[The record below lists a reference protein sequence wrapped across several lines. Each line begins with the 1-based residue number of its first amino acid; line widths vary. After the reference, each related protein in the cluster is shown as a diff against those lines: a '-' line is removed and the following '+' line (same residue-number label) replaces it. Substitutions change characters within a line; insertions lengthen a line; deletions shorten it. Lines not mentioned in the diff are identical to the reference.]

1 MAFTGRDRSRN
12 KVETPL
18 VHDLVMHTNPL
29 SGFVVGVTADRRAE
43 EQIRLLEHRGA
54 DCVHGPVI
62 KTHPL
67 GPTEALERAT
77 RAIVERRPDIVVLMT
92 GIGVRG
98 WLEAADAL
106 HIGDDLRAALEQADL
121 YVRGPKAM
129 GAAITG
135 GLTVAWAAP
144 DARSDGILDEL
155 ERIGVE
161 GRVVAVQ
168 LDGTDGDRL
177 AGALAELG
185 AEVIAVPV
193 YRWSLPD
200 DLGPAERL
208 IRSICERKLDAVTFT
223 TKPAVENFMTIATEI
238 GRRDEVLSA
247 LDEDVVTVCV
257 GPVCAAGA
265 VELGIRAPIQPDRAR
280 LGPMVQCVTRAF
292 TGRHSELELAG
303 RSVSVQGRMVTVD
316 GREPVR
322 LTERE
327 RGVLR
332 TLAERPGVVV
342 SKRSLLVEVW
352 GEAESD
358 VHVVEVTV
366 ARLRQRLGDAGAGV
380 ETVVRRGYRLSPT

>member
-1 MAFTGRDRSRN
+1 
-12 KVETPL
+12 
-18 VHDLVMHTNPL
+18 MHTNPL
-29 SGFVVGVTADRRAE
+29 SGFVVGVTADRRSE

-54 DCVHGPVI
+54 ECQHGAVI

-67 GPTEALERAT
+67 GPTEALEQAT
-77 RAIVERRPDIVVLMT
+77 RAVVERRPDIVLLMT

-106 HIGDDLRAALEQADL
+106 HLGDQLRAALEHADL

-144 DARSDGILDEL
+144 DAQSEGMVAEL
-155 ERIGVE
+155 ERVGVE
-161 GRVVAVQ
+161 GRLVAVQ
-168 LDGTDGDRL
+168 LDGTDGEDL
-177 AGALAELG
+177 AAAVGALG
-185 AEVIAVPV
+185 ADVVTVPV

-208 IRSICERKLDAVTFT
+208 IRSICERKVDAVTFT
-223 TKPAVENFMTIATEI
+223 AKPAIENFMTIAAEI
-238 GRRDEVLSA
+238 GR
-247 LDEDVVTVCV
+247 LDDVRRSLNEDVVTVCV
-257 GPVCAAGA
+257 GPVCSAGA
-265 VELGIRAPIQPDRAR
+265 VEQGIRAPIQPDRAR
-280 LGPMVQCVTRAF
+280 LGPMVQCLTHEF
-292 TGRHSELELAG
+292 TGRNAELELAG
-303 RSVSVQGRMVTVD
+303 RNVSVQGRMVTVD

-332 TLAERPGVVV
+332 TLAARPGVVV
-342 SKRSLLVEVW
+342 SKQSLLSEVW
-352 GEAESD
+352 GGAESD